1 MAEMIPATVA
11 RHLIDGRLRADASM
25 AQHMVMHE
33 AVALLIGELHRTEVI
48 DADRLVARLMQTLSA
63 PEIAELVPGMQEQA
77 ATLAGRIQYAAHQ
90 AGEPCAGW
98 PAGS

>member
-1 MAEMIPATVA
+1 MAQLIPATVA
-11 RHLIDGRLRADASM
+11 RHLIEGRLRADASM

-33 AVALLIGELHRTEVI
+33 AVALLMGELHHAGVI

-63 PEIAELVPGMQEQA
+63 PEIAELAPGMQEQA
-77 ATLAGRIQYAAHQ
+77 ATLAGRIRDAAHR

-98 PAGS
+98 LAGS